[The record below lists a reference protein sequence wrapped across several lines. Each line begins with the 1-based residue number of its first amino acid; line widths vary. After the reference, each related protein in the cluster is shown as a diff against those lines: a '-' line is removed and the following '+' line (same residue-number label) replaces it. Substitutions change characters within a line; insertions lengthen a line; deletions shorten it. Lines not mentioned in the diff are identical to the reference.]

1 MASKP
6 ENNHISQQPF
16 GNILAQFVGG
26 DTDSLGMASSP
37 TMTPAAKANSR
48 KKRKSEF
55 EFDDLP
61 SLDTGLNL
69 DDIDEIDDSDEY
81 DENFDLLI
89 ETAFQEDEDITL
101 RNSLVAMG
109 RKYAIKSMDE
119 AESSE
124 VHRSFIEHEQG
135 YRRLLENV
143 DVEIGNT
150 GRDLDRL
157 RQSRT
162 TNYKA
167 LADLVSAR
175 GSLLSTQRAIIK
187 DMVDLKK
194 SEYDITMKLK
204 KEAAAANG
212 AGGEDGGIGSAM
224 AIQRILSVGRKN
236 LIGDDAYDY
245 PDQPEDDGSN
255 STLRP
260 GPVVDE
266 STTAT
271 TILHDMEDVPE
282 AVTDGDKFIEY
293 EDRGVDYVVDYD
305 DDDNR
310 KIYAVDSDGV
320 VVPDYP
326 MPSNP
331 EQLTFSLNELAG
343 TATDQLQ
350 RSYKLYRN
358 GQPVNRNRN
367 SDDGDDGFF

>member
-6 ENNHISQQPF
+6 ENKHISQQPF
-16 GNILAQFVGG
+16 GNILAQFIGG
-26 DTDSLGMASSP
+26 DTDSLGMTAP
-37 TMTPAAKANSR
+37 ATMTPAAKANGR
-48 KKRKSEF
+48 KKEKPSF

-69 DDIDEIDDSDEY
+69 DDIDDIDAEY
-81 DENFDLLI
+81 DESFDLLI
-89 ETAFQEDEDITL
+89 EQAFQEDEDVAL

-150 GRDLDRL
+150 GRDLERL

-204 KEAAAANG
+204 KDAAAANG
-212 AGGEDGGIGSAM
+212 AAGEDGGVGSAM
-224 AIQRILSVGRKN
+224 AIQRILSVGRQN
-236 LIGDDAYDY
+236 LIGEDVYDY
-245 PDQPEDDGSN
+245 PDQPSADSD
-255 STLRP
+255 TTPRP
-260 GPVVDE
+260 GSPVDE
-266 STTAT
+266 SVAATTA
-271 TILHDMEDVPE
+271 LHDMADVPE
-282 AVTDGDKFIEY
+282 AISDGDKFIEY

-310 KIYAVDSDGV
+310 KIYAVDNTGEI
-320 VVPDYP
+320 VPDYP

-331 EQLTFSLNELAG
+331 EQLAFSLNELAG

-350 RSYKLYRN
+350 RTYKLYRN
-358 GQPVNRNRN
+358 GQPVNN
-367 SDDGDDGFF
+367 SSRGPDSDSMF